1 MRRAGERS
9 AVPSCGPLSAK
20 GGADL
25 FGQLIHAACR
35 FLEDGWRHDLSEF
48 LFVLD
53 GKLPGKLAAGE
64 KQLDTLLL
72 PRLQQRLRA
81 RRSD

>member
-1 MRRAGERS
+1 
-9 AVPSCGPLSAK
+9 VPSCGPLSAK

-25 FGQLIHAACR
+25 FGQLIHAALFKSIVR